1 MIDNKDK
8 VHGKSFVIFGGDV
21 QIINSVERMLLFAG
35 ATVQAATTAREGLSK
50 VLNVRPDAVIIDD
63 TVTDIEMDEVIATL
77 QANELTKLIPL
88 IMITSVRASD
98 DYKKS
103 FLVGEQ
109 HYLVRTEFDV
119 MTLVLLVESI
129 LRNKNKDDST
139 EIFDF
144 SESVTTEHHLDVVET
159 VRLLVVEDDPLLRNL
174 LSIRLQKS
182 GITHQFCH
190 AGDKALEQILDFKPT
205 IVILDL
211 MLPGK
216 NGMDV
221 LADVRSHEG
230 IKDLPVIIFSNKD
243 DDVERMR
250 AKSLGVDNFL
260 VKATT
265 DLGTLISLIMSYGK

>member
-50 VLNVRPDAVIIDD
+50 VLNIRPDAVIIDD
-63 TVTDIEMDEVIATL
+63 TVTDIEMDEVVATL
-77 QANELTKLIPL
+77 QANELTKLIPV
-88 IMITSVRASD
+88 IMITSVKASD
-98 DYKKS
+98 DYKKL

-119 MTLVLLVESI
+119 MSLVLLVESI
-129 LRNKNKDDST
+129 LRNKNNDGST

-144 SESVTTEHHLDVVET
+144 SESVSADHHPDVIEA

-221 LADVRSHEG
+221 LADVRKHEG

-250 AKSLGVDNFL
+250 AKALGVDNFL

-265 DLGTLISLIMSYGK
+265 DLGTLISLILTYGK

>member
-1 MIDNKDK
+1 MTDNKDK

-21 QIINSVERMLLFAG
+21 QIINSAERMLSSAG
-35 ATVQAATTAREGLSK
+35 ATVVAITTGREGLSK
-50 VLNVRPDAVIIDD
+50 VQSIHPDAVIIDD
-63 TVTDIEMDEVIATL
+63 TVTDIEMDQVIATL
-77 QANELTKLIPL
+77 QADESTKLIPL
-88 IMITSVRASD
+88 IMITSVGTSD
-98 DYKKS
+98 DYKKL

-109 HYLVRTEFDV
+109 HYLVRTEFDA

-129 LRNKNKDDST
+129 LRNKDNDGST
-139 EIFDF
+139 EVFDF
-144 SESVTTEHHLDVVET
+144 SEEIAEEPHVDAVGA

-182 GITHQFCH
+182 GIAHEFCH
-190 AGDKALEQILDFKPT
+190 SGDKALEQILEFKPT
-205 IVILDL
+205 VVILDL

-221 LADVRSHEG
+221 LLDIRTNSS

-243 DDVERMR
+243 DDAERMR
-250 AKSLGVDNFL
+250 AKSLKVDNFL

-265 DLGTLISLIMSYGK
+265 DLSTLVSLILSYGK

>member
-50 VLNVRPDAVIIDD
+50 VLNTRPDAVIIDD
-63 TVTDIEMDEVIATL
+63 TVTDIEMSEVVATL
-77 QANELTKLIPL
+77 QANELTKLLPI

-98 DYKKS
+98 DYKKL

-129 LRNKNKDDST
+129 LRNKNKEGPS

-144 SESVTTEHHLDVVET
+144 SESVTTEHHPDVVEA

-174 LSIRLQKS
+174 LSIRLEKS

-190 AGDKALEQILDFKPT
+190 AGDKALEQILEFKPT

-221 LADVRSHEG
+221 LADVRNHDG

-250 AKSLGVDNFL
+250 AKALGVDNFL

-265 DLGTLISLIMSYGK
+265 DLGTLITLILNYGK

>member
-1 MIDNKDK
+1 MTDNKDK

-21 QIINSVERMLLFAG
+21 QIINSAERMLSSAG
-35 ATVQAATTAREGLSK
+35 ATVVAITTGREGLSK
-50 VLNVRPDAVIIDD
+50 VQSIHPDAVIIDD

-77 QANELTKLIPL
+77 QADESTKLIPL
-88 IMITSVRASD
+88 IMITSLRTSD
-98 DYKKS
+98 DYKKL

-109 HYLVRTEFDV
+109 HYLVRTEFDA

-129 LRNKNKDDST
+129 LRNKNNDGST
-139 EIFDF
+139 EVFDF
-144 SESVTTEHHLDVVET
+144 SEEIAEEPHVDAVGA

-182 GITHQFCH
+182 GITHEFCH
-190 AGDKALEQILDFKPT
+190 SGDKALEQIFEFKPT
-205 IVILDL
+205 VVILDL

-221 LADVRSHEG
+221 LLDIRTNSS

-243 DDVERMR
+243 DDAERMR
-250 AKSLGVDNFL
+250 AKSLKVDNFL

-265 DLGTLISLIMSYGK
+265 DLSTLVSLILSYGK

>member
-8 VHGKSFVIFGGDV
+8 VYGKSFVIFGGDV

-35 ATVQAATTAREGLSK
+35 ATVQAATTAREGLSSIK
-50 VLNVRPDAVIIDD
+50 SVRPDAIIIDD
-63 TVTDIEMDEVIATL
+63 TVSDMEMDEVIADL
-77 QANELTKLIPL
+77 QADEQTKLIPL
-88 IMITSVRASD
+88 IMITSVRTSD
-98 DYKKS
+98 DYKKM

-109 HYLVRTEFDV
+109 HYLVRTEFDA

-129 LRNKNKDDST
+129 LRNKNNDGSA

-144 SESVTTEHHLDVVET
+144 SEEVIDEPHPAVVET

-205 IVILDL
+205 VVILDL
-211 MLPGK
+211 MLPGM

-221 LADVRSHEG
+221 LDEVRKRDD

-243 DDVERMR
+243 DDAERMR

-265 DLGTLISLIMSYGK
+265 DLGTLISLILSYGK

>member
-1 MIDNKDK
+1 MTDNKDK

-21 QIINSVERMLLFAG
+21 QIINSAERMLSSAG
-35 ATVQAATTAREGLSK
+35 ATVVAITTGREGLSK
-50 VLNVRPDAVIIDD
+50 VQSIHPDAIIIDD
-63 TVTDIEMDEVIATL
+63 TVTDIEMDEIIATL
-77 QANELTKLIPL
+77 QADESTKLIPL
-88 IMITSVRASD
+88 IMITSLRTSD
-98 DYKKS
+98 DYKKL

-109 HYLVRTEFDV
+109 HYLVRTEFDA

-129 LRNKNKDDST
+129 LRNKNNDGST
-139 EIFDF
+139 EVFDF
-144 SESVTTEHHLDVVET
+144 SEEIAEEPHVDAVGA

-182 GITHQFCH
+182 GITHEFCYS
-190 AGDKALEQILDFKPT
+190 GDKALEQIFEFKPT
-205 IVILDL
+205 VVILDL

-221 LADVRSHEG
+221 LLDIRTNSS

-243 DDVERMR
+243 DDAERMR
-250 AKSLGVDNFL
+250 AKSLKVDNFL

-265 DLGTLISLIMSYGK
+265 DLSTLVSLILSYGK